1 MTNQKWIQAILV
13 ASSLAVSAATC
24 PRVKTTMESWDW
36 SPLSGVQVNFINTT
50 AADGNSHWTVHLC
63 DGVYSN
69 LHDYG
74 AFNGG
79 AGSIK
84 FHQPSDTFY
93 MMYENGDRGQ
103 GCETDARQS
112 DVYIHCQGCPAYL
125 DEYNSACTLESAP
138 CICAAYDIGCIAE
151 VHMVVSCPVGM
162 PNYRQGFDVYDAS
175 TGIEED
181 ISKVV
186 IKDGEVMPGWTDED
200 IPSVAHDRAVIP
212 GDVNSAVFYLMMADE
227 DLQGHPPHQEIDAP
241 DVFTDQPHILAVTM
255 SGTAA
260 TGGLVDPQ
268 EMLMLQLDFHC
279 YQTGLADVH
288 VEISFANQYYPC
300 DFAFTYECG
309 MGGSSWEHG
318 GSASS
323 VLFMVTFLLVV
334 AFCVMGCAYNYA
346 VQQKRGEEIVPG
358 IEYIRM
364 VKDMGEA
371 LLNRRGGYSG
381 VSSSHVESTEGYQ
394 AL

>member
-1 MTNQKWIQAILV
+1 MGA
-13 ASSLAVSAATC
+13 AVC

-36 SPLSGVQVNFINTT
+36 SPLSNTQVNFVNTT
-50 AADGNSHWTVHLC
+50 ATDGNSHWTVHLC
-63 DGVYSN
+63 SGVYSN

-112 DVYIHCQGCPAYL
+112 DVYIHCQVPFPSLCTVCTVPGANIAYRVDRAAPPTWRSTTRPVPSNQRRAFAL
-125 DEYNSACTLESAP
+125 LTTSDALPRCTWLRAAPSVRHPSFLHATVSPSASDPSRTALAT
-138 CICAAYDIGCIAE
+138 
-151 VHMVVSCPVGM
+151 GM

-212 GDVNSAVFYLMMADE
+212 GSDPISVCCCHNHPELIGVVVFRGRELGC
-227 DLQGHPPHQEIDAP
+227 LLP
-241 DVFTDQPHILAVTM
+241 DD
-255 SGTAA
+255 G
-260 TGGLVDPQ
+260 
-268 EMLMLQLDFHC
+268 
-279 YQTGLADVH
+279 
-288 VEISFANQYYPC
+288 
-300 DFAFTYECG
+300 
-309 MGGSSWEHG
+309 
-318 GSASS
+318 
-323 VLFMVTFLLVV
+323 
-334 AFCVMGCAYNYA
+334 
-346 VQQKRGEEIVPG
+346 
-358 IEYIRM
+358 
-364 VKDMGEA
+364 
-371 LLNRRGGYSG
+371 
-381 VSSSHVESTEGYQ
+381 
-394 AL
+394 